1 MRSVQTGGL
10 PRHGSLEGDGA
21 LISWGALPALPR
33 IGNVTRRPATRRGGP
48 SGHARPLVVAADAV
62 LRRGAAVLTDEEARQ
77 IRSRPKDVWTAADRD
92 ALLRLLAAR
101 AAGLGD
107 VPILGFAWLGDAITA
122 GMAHVVAA
130 PQSATFIFI
139 R

>member
-1 MRSVQTGGL
+1 M
-10 PRHGSLEGDGA
+10 
-21 LISWGALPALPR
+21 GALPALPR

-48 SGHARPLVVAADAV
+48 SGPARPLVVAADAV

-92 ALLRLLAAR
+92 ALLRLLAAGQR
-101 AAGLGD
+101 GWEMFQILDSLGW
-107 VPILGFAWLGDAITA
+107 VTQSLPEW
-122 GMAHVVAA
+122 AHVVAA
-130 PQSATFIFI
+130 PQSAPFHLHPLDVHLWRAVTELTSDSFV